1 MNRGKFIS
9 ELRQA
14 LLEGNINQNEIIDT
28 IEYYENYFDE
38 KIREGRNIDD
48 VIDELGSPRLIA
60 KTIIDTKGSGNNDS
74 NATDSRQYSNAYRDN
89 YRNNRDTSY
98 NNDYF
103 KFGNVYIK
111 KDGSGTLTF
120 KDKVKI
126 VLYLIGIIAVIGLF
140 VFITISILG
149 IILPIVIAV
158 IALVAIL
165 VIMKA
170 IIFRR

>member
-48 VIDELGSPRLIA
+48 IIDELGSPRLIA

-74 NATDSRQYSNAYRDN
+74 NATDSGQSKAHRDN
-89 YRNNRDTSY
+89 YRNNRDTNY

-120 KDKVKI
+120 IDKVKI

-140 VFITISILG
+140 IFIGISILG
-149 IILPIVIAV
+149 IILPIVLAIIV
-158 IALVAIL
+158 FVAIL
-165 VIMKA
+165 VILKA